1 MTRPTRQ
8 KLRAPEPQPVTFVE
22 LFFDLVFV
30 FAVTQVTALTAR
42 HLDAVGVARSTVIF
56 WLVWWAW
63 TQFTWTLSPA
73 DTRHRAVQVLT
84 LAITATAFV
93 MAASI
98 PDAFEDEGLWFAI
111 PYVITRALG
120 LGLQVRVDQERAG
133 DEGISMTWIW
143 VSFLGLLVVLTGGI
157 VHDPARTW
165 IWVAAIVIDLVA
177 AGLSS
182 RDAIWELDVEHFSE
196 RHGLFVIIALGESLI
211 VAGSSVA
218 AEERTAPLVWAAG
231 GTLLVAC
238 LLWWTYFGQLKED
251 MESAFHGCEPE
262 RVGPT
267 ARDAYSLGH
276 FPLIG
281 GIIAFA
287 IAVKDLMHHP
297 NEPAPGSVVASLA
310 VGVALFVGAS
320 AFACWRTTGRLLRVR
335 LIALA
340 LTVLGV
346 VAVSGLDPA
355 WPLGVVALGLLVIV
369 VVEELTE
376 VDETEDEAT
385 AEFT

>member
-1 MTRPTRQ
+1 MPRSPRQ
-8 KLRAPEPQPVTFVE
+8 LHAVEPQAVTFVE

-30 FAVTQVTALTAR
+30 FAVTQVTALAAR
-42 HLDAVGVARSTVIF
+42 HLDAPGVGRSIVIF

-73 DTRHRAVQVLT
+73 DTRNRRVQVLT

-98 PDAFEDEGLWFAI
+98 PDAFQDEGLWFAV

-120 LGLQVRVDQERAG
+120 LGLQVRIDQERA
-133 DEGISMTWIW
+133 DDRISMAWIW
-143 VSFLGLLVVLTGGI
+143 VSMLGLVVVLAGGI

-165 IWVAAIVIDLVA
+165 LWVGAIVIDLVA

-211 VAGSSVA
+211 VAGASVA
-218 AEERTAPLVWAAG
+218 AEERTGPLILAAG
-231 GTLLVAC
+231 GTLLVSC
-238 LLWWTYFGQLKED
+238 LLWWTYFGRLKEE
-251 MESAFHGCEPE
+251 MEGAFHDVPPDQ
-262 RVGPT
+262 VGPV

-287 IAVKDLMHHP
+287 IAVKEFMHHP
-297 NEPAPGSVVASLA
+297 NEPAPGPVIASLA

-320 AFACWRTTGRLLRVR
+320 AFACWRTTGRLLVVR
-335 LIALA
+335 LVVLA
-340 LTVLGV
+340 LIVGGV
-346 VAVSGLDPA
+346 VVVADADPA
-355 WPLGVVALGLLVIV
+355 WPLAVVAAGLFAIV
-369 VVEELTE
+369 LVEEQTE
-376 VDETEDEAT
+376 EDRTEEDEAS